1 MMSKERELLKKIL
14 STGWLNHDLSC
25 EVEELLAKPERDFIR
40 DIQYLTDCLMESE
53 EKVSKLLD
61 KPEQEPLSDSSVIEY
76 LGKQIFQHFSWDSG
90 FKFGVKYA
98 EKEHGIGE

>member
-1 MMSKERELLKKIL
+1 MMSKERELLKR
-14 STGWLNHDLSC
+14 WLCITPLIIDPMYEKLNKKTQ
-25 EVEELLAKPERDFIR
+25 ELLAE
-40 DIQYLTDCLMESE
+40 LMESE

-61 KPEQEPLSDSSVIEY
+61 KPEQEPLSEEAVGEY